1 MVSSDWRD
9 SLVFF
14 VASDDGVDRTGMYCC
29 VEMEFVRENFASRI
43 SNDFALMSEQ
53 RTRYG
58 CRVVRILITRII
70 NHDEEKNCWAI
81 RCEKGRQVTNQTD
94 SYNVQL
100 ARELI
105 TSYWGIISLHEVN

>member
-94 SYNVQL
+94 SY
-100 ARELI
+100 
-105 TSYWGIISLHEVN
+105 H